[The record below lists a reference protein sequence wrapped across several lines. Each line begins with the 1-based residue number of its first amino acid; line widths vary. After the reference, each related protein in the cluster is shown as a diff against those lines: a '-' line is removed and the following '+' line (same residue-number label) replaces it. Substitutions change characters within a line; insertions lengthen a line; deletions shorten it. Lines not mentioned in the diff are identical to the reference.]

1 MQFTVTGVF
10 AGGVILSAGILP
22 CLGLFSARTHFK
34 RMRLATVG
42 TAHIVPPLP
51 NEEWV
56 PLWGPFSFSSPV
68 FARSAATK
76 QSMDRVALLAMST
89 TN

>member
-34 RMRLATVG
+34 RMRLASELSIPWNREQTDRFTHVI
-42 TAHIVPPLP
+42 TEACPLKNQWLSVRYTP
-51 NEEWV
+51 E
-56 PLWGPFSFSSPV
+56 SS
-68 FARSAATK
+68 RSPD
-76 QSMDRVALLAMST
+76 MMLRDCY
-89 TN
+89 

>member
-42 TAHIVPPLP
+42 TAHIAPPLP
-51 NEEWV
+51 
-56 PLWGPFSFSSPV
+56 
-68 FARSAATK
+68 
-76 QSMDRVALLAMST
+76 LLYAKGLPR
-89 TN
+89 